1 MRNYID
7 IMVLLARM
15 RFQLEDEDSY
25 YASYEDL
32 ATAEQAC
39 EEFGYSAGYRWVSGA
54 FYILGAAMA
63 NASMYASAIYPLRK
77 ACTLLEK
84 SSSYAASE
92 TGRLHLSKRY
102 EILGTCCRK
111 DNRFEVNT
119 IQSLHILFP
128 LTRLLNKGCHQSLPI
143 FIEEIARLQY
153 PIVCAGSGQV
163 GYPQS
168 H

>member
-15 RFQLEDEDSY
+15 RFQLDDEDSY

-63 NASMYASAIYPLRK
+63 NASMYSSAIYPLRK

-84 SSSYAASE
+84 SSSYASSE
-92 TGRLHLSKRY
+92 TGRLHLAKRY

-111 DNRFEVNT
+111 DNRFEVN
-119 IQSLHILFP
+119 Q
-128 LTRLLNKGCHQSLPI
+128 
-143 FIEEIARLQY
+143 
-153 PIVCAGSGQV
+153 
-163 GYPQS
+163 
-168 H
+168 